1 MSRKLKAAAV
11 QMDASPAP
19 VSDRLARAADLV
31 AEAAGSGAQL
41 VVLPEVF
48 NTGYV
53 YSDDNYALSET
64 LEGQTV
70 TWMKQQAADHKV
82 YLAGTFFLRDSDEVY
97 NTALLVAPDGQTWRY
112 DKNYPFL
119 WERAYF
125 REGKGITVAETELG
139 KLGMMICWD
148 AGHPNLWERYA
159 GKVDAM
165 VIMSCPP
172 KISSANL
179 VLPDDTAQNGDSV
192 RPLSQLS
199 PVGQMVYTEEEF
211 AFGVDMDEHAAWM
224 GVPVIHTVGAG
235 KFSSGMPLPSMSLIA
250 MSSMQPG
257 LWKHLDK
264 ADEVRIEAGY
274 DKQTKVVDGT
284 GNVVARVTVDGDGFT
299 LAELDLPDERP
310 LPIEPQPAM
319 RTPSV
324 AYLMADTLGAL
335 LMPPIYRRGLRRQW
349 GANMAPV
356 DTTTRVWTAALVVG
370 LLMAFIFG
378 RMSKMR

>member
-1 MSRKLKAAAV
+1 MSRKLKAATV
-11 QMDASPAP
+11 QMDATPAP
-19 VSDRLARAADLV
+19 VPERLARAADLV

-48 NTGYV
+48 NTGYA
-53 YSDDNYALSET
+53 YSDDNYALPET

-70 TWMKQQAADHKV
+70 TWMKQQAADHKIH
-82 YLAGTFFLRDSDEVY
+82 LAGTLMLRDSDEVY

-125 REGKGITVAETELG
+125 REGKGITIAETELG

-148 AGHPNLWERYA
+148 SAHPNLWERYA

-172 KISSANL
+172 KLSSANI
-179 VLPDDTAQNGDSV
+179 VFPGDEARNGGH
-192 RPLSQLS
+192 PLSQSSL
-199 PVGQMVYTEEEF
+199 VGQMVYTEEEYF
-211 AFGVDMDEHAAWM
+211 SGIDMDEHAAWL
-224 GVPVIHTVGAG
+224 GVPVIHTAGAG
-235 KFSSGMPLPSMSLIA
+235 KFSTGMPLPSISLIA
-250 MSSMQPG
+250 LSSMQPG

-264 ADEVRIEAGY
+264 ADDVRIEAGY

-284 GNVVARVTVDGDGFT
+284 GTVVARVTVDGDGFT

-310 LPIEPQPAM
+310 LPFEPQPAM

-335 LMPPIYRRGLRRQW
+335 LLPPIYRRGLRRQW

-356 DTTTRVWTAALVVG
+356 DTATRVWTAALIVG
-370 LLMAFIFG
+370 LLLAFVFG
-378 RMSKMR
+378 RMSKRR